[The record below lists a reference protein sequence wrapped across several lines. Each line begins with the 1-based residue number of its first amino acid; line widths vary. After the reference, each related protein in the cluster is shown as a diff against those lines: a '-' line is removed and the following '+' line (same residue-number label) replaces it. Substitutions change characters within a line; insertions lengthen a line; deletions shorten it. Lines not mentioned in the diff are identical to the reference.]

1 MADASFLIDPAWFA
15 QHEDALDQ
23 AHAAVLQAIK
33 LLTFPDGTAQTVV
46 RGRATLA
53 LEHVTLASQAL
64 ARSRLPWLDKP
75 VQPAPSEAPPHGKAN
90 RRPARVRRSR
100 SDR

>member
-1 MADASFLIDPAWFA
+1 MTHPSIDPAWFS

-23 AHAAVLQAIK
+23 AHAAILQALK
-33 LLTFPDGTAQTVV
+33 LLTFPDGTAQTIV

-53 LEHVTLASQAL
+53 LEHVSLASQAI
-64 ARSRLPWLDKP
+64 ARSRLPWIDR
-75 VQPAPSEAPPHGKAN
+75 PADPPPGEVTHDGKAN

-100 SDR
+100 PDR